1 MKQKSKA
8 RKIISGFL
16 GVLFVVLVV
25 VGVIVCSYV
34 LSQPSREGV
43 SAALTNGKWVDKDK
57 KISFEFGQDG
67 KFEILHTDNNKKI
80 ATGYFKINEDEDKIK
95 LFVLPKDR
103 DESVDMSI
111 SLKFF
116 SSISYHDLQYTD
128 VTKQNNEDTIKDDSS
143 CKFIFSSEDD
153 SGEVYSCKRE
163 DAKSTLYKKK
173 EKL

>member
-8 RKIISGFL
+8 RKIISAFL

-25 VGVIVCSYV
+25 VGVIVCSYI
-34 LSQPSREGV
+34 LSQPSREGI
-43 SAALTNGKWVDKDK
+43 SAALTNGKWIDKDK

-67 KFEILHTDNNKKI
+67 KFEILHTDSKKKI

-95 LFVLPKDR
+95 LLVLPKNR
-103 DESVDMSI
+103 DESFDMGI

-116 SSISYHDLQYTD
+116 ASISYSDLNYTD
-128 VTKQNNEDTIKDDSS
+128 ITKQYNDTSVEDNST
-143 CKFIFSSEDD
+143 CKFLFNTDD
-153 SGEVYSCKRE
+153 DNGKVYSCTRE
-163 DAKSTLYKKK
+163 DAKTSLYKRK